1 MSSSIR
7 PRVRDAILQA
17 LQAGVVPRTGIQH
30 IQVARENEIREMR
43 KDIDRVADGGSGIR
57 FVIGDYGSGK
67 TFFLNL
73 VREMALSQKL
83 VTVHCDLSSA
93 HRLYSSG
100 GQARAMYSEL
110 MRNMSTRS
118 SPGGGALPAV
128 VERFVAGALT
138 EATSTSSDV
147 NSVIAGRVASL
158 SELVGGYD
166 FGAVVM
172 AYWRGHD
179 TGDDELKSNAIR
191 WLRGEFSTKTE
202 ARQALGVRTIVN
214 DNSFYDHL
222 KLVAQFCRVAGFDG
236 LLVCLDEMVS
246 IYMLQNAQA
255 RRGSFEQL
263 LRIVNDSIQGIS
275 KGIGFIAA
283 GTPEFLQDPRRG
295 VYSHE
300 ALSSRLAENTFA
312 VGGLVDHSGPVVRLQ
327 SLTPE
332 DLFVLLEKVRDVYD
346 SGREE
351 TVGVTG
357 EVIEAFMGHCM
368 NRIGEA
374 YFRTPRT
381 TIMAF
386 VDLLAVLE
394 QNPDVSW
401 QTILTG
407 VNVHADSGGN
417 PIAVDESDEDGQE
430 DTVDDDLAR
439 FKL

>member
-1 MSSSIR
+1 MSSR
-7 PRVRDAILQA
+7 LRTRVRDAILQA

-30 IQVARENEIREMR
+30 IQVARENEIREMQ
-43 KDIDRVADGGSGIR
+43 KDIERIADGGSGIR

-93 HRLYSSG
+93 HRLYSTG
-100 GQARAMYSEL
+100 GQAQALYSEL

-118 SPGGGALPAV
+118 SPDGGALPGL
-128 VERFVAGALT
+128 VEVFVAKALA
-138 EATSTSSDV
+138 EAESNSVDV
-147 NSVIAGRVASL
+147 NSVIADRVASL

-166 FGAVVM
+166 FGAVVA

-179 TGDDELKSNAIR
+179 TGNDELKASAIR
-191 WLRGEFSTKTE
+191 WLRGEFSTKIE
-202 ARQALGVRTIVN
+202 ARQALGVRTIVS
-214 DNSFYDHL
+214 DDSFYDRL
-222 KLVAQFCRVAGFDG
+222 KLIARFCRLAGFEG

-255 RRGSFEQL
+255 RRGNYGQL

-275 KGIGFIAA
+275 RGIGFLAA

-300 ALSSRLAENTFA
+300 ALSSRLVENTFA
-312 VGGLVDHSGPVVRLQ
+312 VGELVDHSGPVIRLQ

-332 DLFVLLEKVRDVYD
+332 DLFVLLEKVRDVYA

-351 TVGVTG
+351 PVAVTG
-357 EVIEAFMGHCM
+357 KVIEAFMNHCM

-394 QNPDVSW
+394 QNPHVSW

-407 VNVHADSGGN
+407 VDVHADSGGD
-417 PIAVDESDEDGQE
+417 PVAGEEIGVDGEEEAVE
-430 DTVDDDLAR
+430 DDLTR
-439 FKL
+439 FRL

>member
-1 MSSSIR
+1 MSSRIR

-43 KDIDRVADGGSGIR
+43 KDIDRIADGGSGIR

-222 KLVAQFCRVAGFDG
+222 KLVAQFCRLAGFDG

-275 KGIGFIAA
+275 RGIGFIAA

>member
-1 MSSSIR
+1 M
-7 PRVRDAILQA
+7 QA

-43 KDIDRVADGGSGIR
+43 KDIDRIADGGSGIR

-222 KLVAQFCRVAGFDG
+222 KLVAQFCRLAGFDG

-275 KGIGFIAA
+275 RGIGFIAA

>member
-1 MSSSIR
+1 
-7 PRVRDAILQA
+7 LQA

>member
-1 MSSSIR
+1 MSSRLR

-17 LQAGVVPRTGIQH
+17 LHAGVVPRTGIQH
-30 IQVARENEIREMR
+30 IQVARENEIREMQ
-43 KDIDRVADGGSGIR
+43 KDIERIADGGSGIR

-73 VREMALSQKL
+73 VREMALGQRL
-83 VTVHCDLSSA
+83 VTVYCDLSSA
-93 HRLYSSG
+93 RRLYSSG
-100 GQARAMYSEL
+100 GQAQALYSEL

-118 SPGGGALPAV
+118 SPDGGALPGL
-128 VERFVAGALT
+128 VEVFVAKALS
-138 EATSTSSDV
+138 EASNASVDV
-147 NSVIAGRVASL
+147 ESVIASRIAAL

-166 FGAVVM
+166 FGAVVA

-179 TGDDELKSNAIR
+179 TGNDQLKSDAVR

-202 ARQALGVRTIVN
+202 ARQALDVRTIVN
-214 DNSFYDHL
+214 DSSFYDHL
-222 KLVAQFCRVAGFDG
+222 KLVAQFCRLAGYAG

-246 IYMLQNAQA
+246 IYMLQNTQA
-255 RRGSFEQL
+255 RRGNYQQL

-275 KGIGFIAA
+275 RGIGFLVA

-312 VGGLVDHSGPVVRLQ
+312 VGGLVDHSGPVIRLQ

-332 DLFVLLEKVRDVYD
+332 DLFVLLEKVRDVYA
-346 SGREE
+346 SGQEE
-351 TVGVTG
+351 TVVAAS
-357 EVIEAFMGHCM
+357 EVIEAFMNHCM

-407 VNVHADSGGN
+407 VDVHADPGAN
-417 PIAVDESDEDGQE
+417 PIAGEQIGGDGE
-430 DTVDDDLAR
+430 EEPVEDDLAR

>member
-1 MSSSIR
+1 
-7 PRVRDAILQA
+7 VQA

-30 IQVARENEIREMR
+30 IQVARENEIREMK
-43 KDIDRVADGGSGIR
+43 KDIERIADGGSGIR

-73 VREMALSQKL
+73 VREMALSRKL

-93 HRLYSSG
+93 RRLYSTG
-100 GQARAMYSEL
+100 GQARALYSEL

-118 SPGGGALPAV
+118 SPDGGALPAL
-128 VERFVAGALT
+128 VERFVAGALA
-138 EATSTSSDV
+138 EAESTSADV
-147 NSVIAGRVASL
+147 NSVIASRVAAL

-166 FGAVVM
+166 FGAVVA
-172 AYWRGHD
+172 AYWRGYD
-179 TGDDELKSNAIR
+179 AGDDELRSNAIR

-202 ARQALGVRTIVN
+202 ARQALGIRTIVS

-222 KLVAQFCRVAGFDG
+222 KLLGRFCRLAGFDG

-255 RRGSFEQL
+255 RRGNYEQL

-275 KGIGFIAA
+275 RGIGFLAA
-283 GTPEFLQDPRRG
+283 GTLEFLQDPRRG

-312 VGGLVDHSGPVVRLQ
+312 VDGLVDHSGPVIRLQ

-332 DLFVLLEKVRDVYD
+332 DLFVLLEKVRDVYT

-351 TVGVTG
+351 TITVTS

-407 VNVHADSGGN
+407 VDVHADSGGN
-417 PIAVDESDEDGQE
+417 PIAGEEFDVDGQE
-430 DTVDDDLAR
+430 GTVNDGLAR

>member
-1 MSSSIR
+1 
-7 PRVRDAILQA
+7 LQA

-43 KDIDRVADGGSGIR
+43 KDIDRIADGGSGIR

-222 KLVAQFCRVAGFDG
+222 KLVAQFCRLAGFDG

-275 KGIGFIAA
+275 RGIGFIAA

-295 VYSHE
+295 VHSHE

>member
-1 MSSSIR
+1 M
-7 PRVRDAILQA
+7 QA

-43 KDIDRVADGGSGIR
+43 KDIDRIADGGSGIR

-222 KLVAQFCRVAGFDG
+222 KLVAQFCRLAGFDG

-275 KGIGFIAA
+275 RGIGFIAA

-295 VYSHE
+295 VHSHE

>member
-1 MSSSIR
+1 
-7 PRVRDAILQA
+7 LQA

-43 KDIDRVADGGSGIR
+43 KDIDRIADGGSGIR

-222 KLVAQFCRVAGFDG
+222 KLVAQFCRLAGFDG

-275 KGIGFIAA
+275 RGIGFIAA

>member
-1 MSSSIR
+1 MSSRIR

-43 KDIDRVADGGSGIR
+43 KDIDRIADGGSGIR

-73 VREMALSQKL
+73 VREMALSRKL

-202 ARQALGVRTIVN
+202 ARQALGVRTIVD

-222 KLVAQFCRVAGFDG
+222 KLVARFCRLAGFDG

-263 LRIVNDSIQGIS
+263 LWIVNDSIQGIS
-275 KGIGFIAA
+275 RGIGFIAA

-312 VGGLVDHSGPVVRLQ
+312 VGGLVDHSGPVIRLQ

-346 SGREE
+346 SGREG

-407 VNVHADSGGN
+407 VDVHADSGGN
-417 PIAVDESDEDGQE
+417 PIPVEESDEVGQQ

>member
-1 MSSSIR
+1 MSSRIR

-43 KDIDRVADGGSGIR
+43 KDIDRIADGGSGIR

-73 VREMALSQKL
+73 VREMALSRKL

-118 SPGGGALPAV
+118 SPGEGALPAV

-202 ARQALGVRTIVN
+202 ARQALGVRTIVD

-222 KLVAQFCRVAGFDG
+222 KLVARFCRLAGFDG

-263 LRIVNDSIQGIS
+263 LWIVNDSIQGIS
-275 KGIGFIAA
+275 RGIGFIAA

-312 VGGLVDHSGPVVRLQ
+312 VGGLVDHSGPVIRLQ

-346 SGREE
+346 SGREG

-407 VNVHADSGGN
+407 VDVHADSGGN
-417 PIAVDESDEDGQE
+417 PIPVEESDEVGQQ

>member
-312 VGGLVDHSGPVVRLQ
+312 VGGLVDHSGPVIRLQ

>member
-1 MSSSIR
+1 MSSRIR

-43 KDIDRVADGGSGIR
+43 KDIDRIADGGSGIR

-222 KLVAQFCRVAGFDG
+222 KLVAQFCRLAGFDG

-275 KGIGFIAA
+275 RGIGFIAA

-295 VYSHE
+295 VHSHE